1 MYRLLLKI
9 TSVLFTLLIVSSSS
23 YAAQVVN
30 GTLASNPSTGLIR
43 IQTENE
49 VLLVSTDLSTKIFLT
64 EIGKPQKAVELREL
78 AAGDRI
84 VANVKQD
91 GLAITIKAFNE
102 KNHGE
107 VIKVT
112 KDMIVLENGSKI
124 KVNPLAQIILPDG
137 HIGKIQDVQKGYMVI
152 LRQNPLSKEAWT
164 VVAVKQTQPKEVTAK
179 PVIKSIVYKTPEIL
193 KAGDIITVSMTG
205 TGNGQ
210 AIVEI
215 KGLTKPT
222 VMKEVS
228 KGNYQALIRI
238 PAAATLKT
246 PLPLVGSLTVNGV
259 KASPMQAGKLIELN
273 KSEIKITPGKQ
284 AGDKLKVIPP
294 AVIKMPAPE
303 PEPSQPVAKPI
314 PVKAEEPIVTTT
326 VAAAPLPEVPKP
338 VEIANIT
345 LATPE
350 DGEKIQRAIMINGN
364 AQPESRIVLEITY
377 SNEKIGLLEI
387 SGSILSQLIA
397 ANKKGEFKAGPI
409 ALEGPL
415 ATKGLKFFIKAY
427 YADFADKMP
436 ATARVYGDR
445 N

>member
-1 MYRLLLKI
+1 MYRLWLKI
-9 TSVLFTLLIVSSSS
+9 TSILFTLLIVSTSC

-30 GTLASNPSTGLIR
+30 GILASNPTTGLVR
-43 IQTENE
+43 ILTEKD
-49 VLLVSTDLSTKIFLT
+49 VLLVSTDLTTKVFLT
-64 EIGKPQKAVELREL
+64 EIGKPQKEVTLREL

-91 GLAITIKAFNE
+91 GLAVTIKAFNE

-112 KDMIVLENGSKI
+112 KDTIILKNGNKI
-124 KVNPLAQIILPDG
+124 KINPLAQIILPDG
-137 HIGKIQDVQKGYMVI
+137 HSGKIQDIQKGFLVI
-152 LRQNPLSKEAWT
+152 LRQNPISKEAWT
-164 VVAVKQTQPKEVTAK
+164 VVAVKQSESKEIIAK
-179 PVIKSIVYKTPEIL
+179 PVIKSIVYKAPEVL
-193 KAGDIITVSMTG
+193 KAGDIITVNMTG
-205 TGNGQ
+205 SNNGQ
-210 AIVEI
+210 AFVEI
-215 KGLTKPT
+215 KGLTKPSA
-222 VMKEVS
+222 MKEVS

-238 PAAATLKT
+238 PATSLKT
-246 PLPLVGSLTVNGV
+246 PLPLVGSLTVNGI

-273 KSEIKITPGKQ
+273 KTTVKLAPGKKP
-284 AGDKLKVIPP
+284 ANKLKVIPP

-303 PEPSQPVAKPI
+303 PEPLQPISNPVQ
-314 PVKAEEPIVTTT
+314 VKAEEPVITT
-326 VAAAPLPEVPKP
+326 VVVPTPLPEPPKP

-345 LATPE
+345 LTTPA
-350 DGEKIQRAIMINGN
+350 DGEKIQRAIIINGN

-387 SGSILSQLIA
+387 SGSVLSQLIA
-397 ANKKGEFKAGPI
+397 ASKNGEFKAGPI

-427 YADFADKMP
+427 YADFADKIP